1 LHETALLR
9 SFMPGRPKEDRK
21 ASCSMSE
28 TKKGRQASLL
38 AKLGYI
44 FDKKDKWKL
53 TLLSAAIVV
62 GSFLELAAVMVFV
75 PFIEV
80 LQEPGTIQSRWY
92 LKEIYDLFGF
102 HSTRSFMI
110 LIAVCIIGIYVIKN
124 VYLILEKDYIFRF
137 SYNTQMKLSTRLLAA
152 YMKEPYTFHLNHN
165 IAILQ
170 RSLHEDTSRFMQVIL
185 YTLELMAELA
195 VSAVL
200 VIYLLVVSKSITIIV
215 LGFLAVF
222 VGGFLLISRKY
233 SRRLGFEN
241 QGYQGKIFQWMNQA
255 LGGIKEIKILERE
268 AYFTDEFRKY
278 WKKYARGL
286 RIARTISILPKYT
299 VEAVSMAGLLIAV
312 IVKLLFGEA
321 DSVYFISQLAAFAVA
336 AMRLMPSVGRIN
348 EHASNMLYALPS
360 VELVYHDLVGI
371 EGLSAGNRQERNRD
385 WRLQRE
391 IQVQGVS
398 YHYPNTEE
406 LVLDDVSLAVKK
418 GTTVAFIGSTGSGK
432 TTMVDIILGLL
443 TPVKGVVMADDIN
456 VHEQAQTFH
465 AQVGYIPQ
473 TIYLSDDS
481 IRNNIAFGVREEQ
494 IDEEAVREAVEKA
507 QLREF
512 IDSLPHGLD
521 TIVGDRGVRLSGGQ
535 RQRIGIARA
544 LYHDPEILVLDEATS
559 ALDNETESAVMEAIE
574 HLQGMKTMIII
585 AHRLTT
591 IRNVDVIYEVSDG
604 KVEMKRKDEVF
615 ADL

>member
-1 LHETALLR
+1 MRE
-9 SFMPGRPKEDRK
+9 
-21 ASCSMSE
+21 
-28 TKKGRQASLL
+28 KGEGKQVSLFS
-38 AKLGYI
+38 KLGYI
-44 FDKKDKWKL
+44 FDKRDKWKL
-53 TLLSAAIVV
+53 LLLTGAIVI
-62 GSFLELAAVMVFV
+62 GSFLELLAVMVFV
-75 PFIEV
+75 PFIDIV
-80 LQEPGTIQSRWY
+80 QNPGTIQSRWY
-92 LKEIYDLFGF
+92 LKAIYDLFGF
-102 HSTRSFMI
+102 HSSKNFI
-110 LIAVCIIGIYVIKN
+110 VLISVGIIGVYVVKN

-185 YTLELMAELA
+185 YALELLAELA

-200 VIYLLVVSKSITIIV
+200 VIYLLVISKSITIIV

-222 VGGFLLISRKY
+222 VGGFLLVSRKY
-233 SRRLGFEN
+233 SRRLGLEN

-299 VEAVSMAGLLIAV
+299 VEAVSMTGLLVAV

-371 EGLSAGNRQERNRD
+371 EGLTANDREVRKVD
-385 WRLQRE
+385 WKLQKG

-398 YHYPNTEE
+398 YHYPDTEE
-406 LVLDDVSLAVKK
+406 QVLNNVNLTIKK

-443 TPVKGVVMADDIN
+443 TPVKGAVMADGIN
-456 VHEQAQTFH
+456 VHEQPKTFH

-473 TIYLSDDS
+473 TIYLSDDT
-481 IRNNIAFGVREEQ
+481 IRNNIAFGVREEE
-494 IDEEAVREAVEKA
+494 ISEEAVRAAVEKA
-507 QLREF
+507 QLKEF
-512 IDSLPHGLD
+512 IESLPHGLD

-574 HLQGMKTMIII
+574 HLQGMKTMLII

-591 IRNVDVIYEVSDG
+591 IRNVDVIYEVGGG
-604 KVEMKRKDEVF
+604 KVTQKRKDEVF
-615 ADL
+615 TDL

>member
-1 LHETALLR
+1 
-9 SFMPGRPKEDRK
+9 
-21 ASCSMSE
+21 MSE

-406 LVLDDVSLAVKK
+406 LVLDDGSLAVKK

>member
-1 LHETALLR
+1 MRET
-9 SFMPGRPKEDRK
+9 GE
-21 ASCSMSE
+21 
-28 TKKGRQASLL
+28 KKQVSLL
-38 AKLGYI
+38 SKLGYI
-44 FDKKDKWKL
+44 FDKRDKWKL
-53 TLLSAAIVV
+53 VLLTAAIVV
-62 GSFLELAAVMVFV
+62 GSLLELLAVMVFV
-75 PFIEV
+75 PFIDV
-80 LQEPGTIQSRWY
+80 LQNQNVIQDRWY
-92 LKEIYDLFGF
+92 LKAVFDLFHF
-102 HSTRSFMI
+102 QSNKSFIAMI
-110 LIAVCIIGIYVIKN
+110 SVGIIGIYVIKN
-124 VYLILEKDYIFRF
+124 IYLILEKDYIFRF

-185 YTLELMAELA
+185 YALELGAEFM
-195 VSAVL
+195 VSGVL

-222 VGGFLLISRKY
+222 VGGFLMISRKY

-268 AYFTDEFRKY
+268 SYFTDEFRKY
-278 WKKYARGL
+278 WEKYARGL

-299 VEAVSMAGLLIAV
+299 VEAVSMTGLLVAV

-360 VELVYHDLVGI
+360 VELVYHDLVRI
-371 EGLSAGNRQERNRD
+371 EGLTANEEGERKAD
-385 WRLQRE
+385 WRLQKE

-398 YHYPNTEE
+398 YHYPDTEE
-406 LVLDDVSLAVKK
+406 WVLDDVSFAIKR

-443 TPVKGVVMADDIN
+443 TPVKGRVMADGIN
-456 VHEQAQTFH
+456 VHEQPKTFH

-473 TIYLSDDS
+473 TIYLSDDT
-481 IRNNIAFGVREEQ
+481 IRNNIAFGIREGL
-494 IDEEAVREAVEKA
+494 IDEEAVRAAVEKA

-559 ALDNETESAVMEAIE
+559 ALDNETEAAVMEAIE

-591 IRNVDVIYEVSDG
+591 IRNVDVIFEVGEGTVTRKS
-604 KVEMKRKDEVF
+604 KDEIF
-615 ADL
+615 GE

>member
-1 LHETALLR
+1 
-9 SFMPGRPKEDRK
+9 
-21 ASCSMSE
+21 MSE

-278 WKKYARGL
+278 WKKYARGR

>member
-1 LHETALLR
+1 MRE
-9 SFMPGRPKEDRK
+9 
-21 ASCSMSE
+21 
-28 TKKGRQASLL
+28 KGEGKQVPLFS
-38 AKLGYI
+38 KLGYI
-44 FDKKDKWKL
+44 FDKRDKWKL
-53 TLLSAAIVV
+53 LLLTGAIVI
-62 GSFLELAAVMVFV
+62 GSFLELLAVMVFV
-75 PFIEV
+75 PFIDI
-80 LQEPGTIQSRWY
+80 LQNPGTIQSRWY
-92 LKEIYDLFGF
+92 LKAIYDLFGF
-102 HSTRSFMI
+102 HSSKNFI
-110 LIAVCIIGIYVIKN
+110 VLISVGIIGVYVVKN

-185 YTLELMAELA
+185 YALELLAELA

-200 VIYLLVVSKSITIIV
+200 VIYLLVISKSITIIV

-222 VGGFLLISRKY
+222 VGGFLLVSRKY
-233 SRRLGFEN
+233 SRRLGLEN

-299 VEAVSMAGLLIAV
+299 VEAVSMTGLLVAV

-371 EGLSAGNRQERNRD
+371 EGLTANDREERKAD
-385 WRLQRE
+385 WKLQKG

-398 YHYPNTEE
+398 YHYPDTEE
-406 LVLDDVSLAVKK
+406 QVLNNVNLTIKK

-443 TPVKGVVMADDIN
+443 TPVKGAVMADGIN
-456 VHEQAQTFH
+456 VHEQPKTFH

-473 TIYLSDDS
+473 TIYLSDDT
-481 IRNNIAFGVREEQ
+481 IRNNIAFGVREEE
-494 IDEEAVREAVEKA
+494 ISEEAVRAAVEKA
-507 QLREF
+507 QLKEF
-512 IDSLPHGLD
+512 IESLPHGLD

-544 LYHDPEILVLDEATS
+544 LYHDPEILVLDEANS

-574 HLQGMKTMIII
+574 HLQGMKTMLII

-591 IRNVDVIYEVSDG
+591 IRNVDVIYEVGGG
-604 KVEMKRKDEVF
+604 KVTQKCKDEVF
-615 ADL
+615 TDR

>member
-1 LHETALLR
+1 
-9 SFMPGRPKEDRK
+9 
-21 ASCSMSE
+21 MSE

-44 FDKKDKWKL
+44 FDKKDKWTH

>member
-1 LHETALLR
+1 
-9 SFMPGRPKEDRK
+9 
-21 ASCSMSE
+21 MSE
-28 TKKGRQASLL
+28 TKKGGQASLL

-398 YHYPNTEE
+398 YHYPDTEE

-443 TPVKGVVMADDIN
+443 TPVKGVVIADDIN

>member
-1 LHETALLR
+1 MRETEEE
-9 SFMPGRPKEDRK
+9 KQV
-21 ASCSMSE
+21 SMLS
-28 TKKGRQASLL
+28 
-38 AKLGYI
+38 KLGYI
-44 FDKKDKWKL
+44 FDRRDKWKIVLL
-53 TLLSAAIVV
+53 TAAIVI
-62 GSFLELAAVMVFV
+62 GSFLELIAVMVFV
-75 PFIEV
+75 PFIDV
-80 LQEPGTIQSRWY
+80 LQNPGIIQTRWY
-92 LKEIYDLFGF
+92 LRAVYDLFGF
-102 HSTRSFMI
+102 HSTKSFMV
-110 LIAVCIIGIYVIKN
+110 LIAVGIIGIYVVKN
-124 VYLILEKDYIFRF
+124 GYLILEKDYIFRF

-152 YMKEPYTFHLNHN
+152 YMKEPYTFHLNNN
-165 IAILQ
+165 IAVLQ
-170 RSLHEDTSRFMQVIL
+170 RTLHEDTSRFMQVIL
-185 YTLELMAELA
+185 YALELLAELA

-268 AYFTDEFRKY
+268 AYFTDEFRRY
-278 WKKYARGL
+278 WRKYARGL

-299 VEAVSMAGLLIAV
+299 VEAVSMTGLLIAV

-371 EGLSAGNRQERNRD
+371 EGLTGNNDKERKED
-385 WRLQRE
+385 WRLQKGIR
-391 IQVQGVS
+391 IQGVS
-398 YHYPNTEE
+398 YHYPDTEE
-406 LVLDDVSLAVKK
+406 WVLDDVSFTINK

-432 TTMVDIILGLL
+432 TTMVDMILGLL
-443 TPVKGVVMADDIN
+443 TPIKGAVMADEIN
-456 VHEQAQTFH
+456 IHEQPKTFH

-473 TIYLSDDS
+473 TIYLSDDT
-481 IRNNIAFGVREEQ
+481 IRNNIAFGVQEEQ
-494 IDEEAVREAVEKA
+494 IDEAAVNAAVEKA
-507 QLREF
+507 QLKEF
-512 IDSLPHGLD
+512 IESLPHGLD

-574 HLQGMKTMIII
+574 HLQGIKTMIII

-591 IRNVDVIYEVSDG
+591 IRNVDVIYEVSGG
-604 KVEMKRKDEVF
+604 KVQEKSKDEVF

>member
-1 LHETALLR
+1 
-9 SFMPGRPKEDRK
+9 
-21 ASCSMSE
+21 MSE

-521 TIVGDRGVRLSGGQ
+521 TIVGDRGGRLSGGQ

>member
-1 LHETALLR
+1 MRET
-9 SFMPGRPKEDRK
+9 GE
-21 ASCSMSE
+21 
-28 TKKGRQASLL
+28 KKQVSLL
-38 AKLGYI
+38 SKLGYI
-44 FDKKDKWKL
+44 FDKRDKWKL
-53 TLLSAAIVV
+53 VLLTAAIVV
-62 GSFLELAAVMVFV
+62 GSLLELLAVMVFV
-75 PFIEV
+75 PFIDV
-80 LQEPGTIQSRWY
+80 LQNQNVIQDRWY
-92 LKEIYDLFGF
+92 LKAVFDLFHF
-102 HSTRSFMI
+102 QSNKSFI
-110 LIAVCIIGIYVIKN
+110 ALISVGIIGIYVIKN
-124 VYLILEKDYIFRF
+124 IYLILEKDYIFRF

-185 YTLELMAELA
+185 YALELGAEFM
-195 VSAVL
+195 VSGVL

-215 LGFLAVF
+215 LGFLAFF
-222 VGGFLLISRKY
+222 VGGFLMISRKY

-268 AYFTDEFRKY
+268 SYFTDEFRKY
-278 WKKYARGL
+278 WEKYARGL

-299 VEAVSMAGLLIAV
+299 VEAVSMTGLLVAV

-360 VELVYHDLVGI
+360 VELVYHDLVRI
-371 EGLSAGNRQERNRD
+371 EGLTANEEGERKAD
-385 WRLQRE
+385 WKLQKE

-398 YHYPNTEE
+398 YHYPDTEE
-406 LVLDDVSLAVKK
+406 WVLDDVSFAIKR

-443 TPVKGVVMADDIN
+443 TPVKGRVMADGIN
-456 VHEQAQTFH
+456 VHEQPKTFH

-473 TIYLSDDS
+473 TIYLSDDT
-481 IRNNIAFGVREEQ
+481 IRNNIAFGIREEL
-494 IDEEAVREAVEKA
+494 IDEEAVRAAVEKA

-559 ALDNETESAVMEAIE
+559 ALDNETEAAVMEAIE

-591 IRNVDVIYEVSDG
+591 IRNVDVIFEVGEGTVTRKS
-604 KVEMKRKDEVF
+604 KDEIF
-615 ADL
+615 GE